1 MKLSTLKTNDDG
13 KSAFP
18 RYLRYAMLLE
28 EWMRLQKPE
37 PGSRF
42 PGDKLLSKHFGTT
55 PVTIS
60 RSINELVRKGLLE
73 RRIGS
78 GTYVTGK
85 SSPESKRIG
94 LFCHEVIIPDSAY
107 ITPFLNTFY
116 DFWAAVGYQVVSLKC
131 NPNEYEKLMRD
142 YELAG
147 ALILVPSQEILRD
160 SRELAKAGLPL
171 VSVGYADPESTGF
184 SFGTDHMNAGK
195 SVVKYL
201 YNLGHRRIAIVSQT
215 NFSGSMRSKGYQ
227 EAMWELGLPVN
238 PAWNFDNH
246 LFRFTEIMKSAAPP
260 TALIL
265 THNSLSIMVYDLVA
279 RSGTKIPQDLS
290 VITFDDSEFI
300 RTLNPPLAVCTQNIP
315 GFTKCASRT
324 LLAKIRHKQPEAVE
338 YVPEP
343 IEIIRRDSL
352 KQINIQGSET

>member
-160 SRELAKAGLPL
+160 SRELAMPENPL
-171 VSVGYADPESTGF
+171 
-184 SFGTDHMNAGK
+184 
-195 SVVKYL
+195 
-201 YNLGHRRIAIVSQT
+201 
-215 NFSGSMRSKGYQ
+215 
-227 EAMWELGLPVN
+227 
-238 PAWNFDNH
+238 
-246 LFRFTEIMKSAAPP
+246 
-260 TALIL
+260 
-265 THNSLSIMVYDLVA
+265 
-279 RSGTKIPQDLS
+279 
-290 VITFDDSEFI
+290 
-300 RTLNPPLAVCTQNIP
+300 
-315 GFTKCASRT
+315 
-324 LLAKIRHKQPEAVE
+324 
-338 YVPEP
+338 
-343 IEIIRRDSL
+343 
-352 KQINIQGSET
+352 